1 MNFNW
6 GAISIMRVK
15 EEFQG
20 SFQAIVDFDDANVA
34 KRVVGNDDGGIKFEL
49 VNELVG
55 ERIRRGGSTT

>member
-1 MNFNW
+1 
-6 GAISIMRVK
+6 MRVK